1 MFLDCLF
8 FGWSVIIYYIY
19 IVIAEVLV
27 NRSVGWDKGMIS
39 SLLRVCWQSS
49 NSVQQ
54 ISMIHAASS
63 SHEYLFSQN
72 HASEHDSFK

>member
-1 MFLDCLF
+1 
-8 FGWSVIIYYIY
+8 
-19 IVIAEVLV
+19 
-27 NRSVGWDKGMIS
+27 MIS

-72 HASEHDSFK
+72 HASERDSFKLGEECSGEFWERQVGSKKRQQL